1 RTLIATSFPPQF
13 LHRNRMLPMKL
24 CRVTPPRSAP
34 VLGNVGNHAP
44 AVGDAPP
51 LPAHPLV
58 VLTILGGFSRTGP
71 YCILFGFGQGLLDL
85 WRFAQAGQ
93 RDKPS
98 VPRQQSAWRRH
109 GQSFPDAPSVRD
121 CSPSSGAYSV

>member
-1 RTLIATSFPPQF
+1 
-13 LHRNRMLPMKL
+13 MLPMKL

-34 VLGNVGNHAP
+34 VLGNVGN
-44 AVGDAPP
+44 APP

-85 WRFAQAGQ
+85 WRLAQAGQ

-109 GQSFPDAPSVRD
+109 GKSFPDTPSARE
-121 CSPSSGAYSV
+121 CSPSSV